1 MNRNNKGFTLLELMI
16 IVAIV
21 AILVAIAIPNYQRYI
36 LRSYRVD
43 ARNTLENI
51 ALKIEQN
58 FKVTRQ
64 WNTLATNIGG
74 STVLSNQ
81 TLAAWGPSQ
90 SPLGGNARY
99 NITFEGVPTA
109 QGYTLRATAVGA
121 QQADEPCASFFLTQ
135 SGVRMAINKTTTAVP
150 SSGRDNISRECWT
163 K

>member
-36 LRSYRVD
+36 LR
-43 ARNTLENI
+43 
-51 ALKIEQN
+51 

-81 TLAAWGPSQ
+81 TLAAWGLSQ

-121 QQADEPCASFFLTQ
+121 QQGDEPCASFFLTQ

>member
-1 MNRNNKGFTLLELMI
+1 MNRNNKGFTLLELMV

-64 WNTLATNIGG
+64 WNTLATSIGG

-81 TLAAWGPSQ
+81 TLAA
-90 SPLGGNARY
+90 
-99 NITFEGVPTA
+99 
-109 QGYTLRATAVGA
+109 
-121 QQADEPCASFFLTQ
+121 
-135 SGVRMAINKTTTAVP
+135 
-150 SSGRDNISRECWT
+150 
-163 K
+163 

>member
-1 MNRNNKGFTLLELMI
+1 M
-16 IVAIV
+16 
-21 AILVAIAIPNYQRYI
+21 
-36 LRSYRVD
+36 
-43 ARNTLENI
+43 
-51 ALKIEQN
+51 
-58 FKVTRQ
+58 
-64 WNTLATNIGG
+64 
-74 STVLSNQ
+74 SNQ
-81 TLAAWGPSQ
+81 TLAAWGLSQ

-121 QQADEPCASFFLTQ
+121 QQGDEPCASFFLTQ